1 MSRFIISR
9 LAFSVVLV
17 SALGSGA
24 AFAQSQ
30 DSVADAAR
38 RAREQKKSAAKPVK
52 VVTNDDVKPATPD
65 AAPPSSGFGS
75 QNPSAVGSANAP
87 ATPAPSG
94 SSGATDP
101 KDEKM
106 VKEIAH
112 LKELIKQAESDLNL
126 VQRQLSL
133 EQDTY
138 LSKPDYAHDTAE
150 KAIVDA
156 LKQQVLDKQQDVA
169 RLKARLAEMQPAPAT
184 PEAAPPKP

>member
-75 QNPSAVGSANAP
+75 QNPPAVGSANTP

-94 SSGATDP
+94 SAGATDA
-101 KDEKM
+101 KDEKT

-112 LKELIKQAESDLNL
+112 LKELIKQAESDVNL

-184 PEAAPPKP
+184 PETAPPKP

>member
-52 VVTNDDVKPATPD
+52 VVTNDDVRPATPD

-75 QNPSAVGSANAP
+75 ANTP
-87 ATPAPSG
+87 ATPAPPG
-94 SSGATDP
+94 SAGATDT
-101 KDEKM
+101 KDEKT

-112 LKELIKQAESDLNL
+112 LKELIKQAESDVNL

-156 LKQQVLDKQQDVA
+156 LKQQVLDKQQDMA

-184 PEAAPPKP
+184 PETAPPKP

>member
-17 SALGSGA
+17 SALGSGV

-30 DSVADAAR
+30 DSVAEAAR

-87 ATPAPSG
+87 GTPAPSG
-94 SSGATDP
+94 SAGATDP
-101 KDEKM
+101 KDEKT

-112 LKELIKQAESDLNL
+112 LKELIKQAESDLDL

-156 LKQQVLDKQQDVA
+156 LKQQVSDKQQDVT
-169 RLKARLAEMQPAPAT
+169 RLKARLAELQPAPAT
-184 PEAAPPKP
+184 PEPTPPKP

>member
-1 MSRFIISR
+1 MSRLIISR
-9 LAFSVVLV
+9 LSLSVVLV
-17 SALGSGA
+17 SALGSAA

-38 RAREQKKSAAKPVK
+38 HAREQKKSAAKPVK

-65 AAPPSSGFGS
+65 AAPASSGFGS
-75 QNPSAVGSANAP
+75 QNPSAAGSANAP

-94 SSGATDP
+94 SAGATDP

-112 LKELIKQAESDLNL
+112 LKELIKQAVSDVDL

-156 LKQQVLDKQQDVA
+156 LKQQVSDKQQDVT
-169 RLKARLAEMQPAPAT
+169 RLKARLAELQPAPAT
-184 PEAAPPKP
+184 PEPTPPKP